1 MKTTCRALVALVI
14 VFSTLLPARAED
26 GPREVVNAY
35 MQALKS
41 RDYGAAAKCLGFD
54 LPPQTWSMVKP
65 ILEQQPYFV
74 WAVKDYKIVEVQQ
87 DGGLATVT
95 VEETQF
101 KDLLPE
107 ARAFIAKEVPALA
120 NAIVWGDNI
129 VRERFVLV
137 HLDGKWQFDNGHS
150 GVQYQALMKSLS
162 TEMTKMATGGGMK
175 GLQDLMIREGA
186 KFINSIGFG
195 QLVQTFA
202 STAPLAP
209 VLAGIAV
216 PNFIRARSQ
225 GQTTACKSNLKNI
238 GTALEM
244 YSTDNSGHYPT
255 QLSKL
260 TPDYLKTIPTCPSAG
275 HDTYSAS
282 YESHLLPDG
291 YTVMC
296 QGANHEKAGLGP
308 NFPQYTSERGL
319 LDGIQR

>member
-1 MKTTCRALVALVI
+1 MKSTFIALLI
-14 VFSTLLPARAED
+14 VFFTVLPARADD
-26 GPREVVNAY
+26 GPREIVNTY

-54 LPPQTWSMVKP
+54 LPPQAWATVKP
-65 ILEQQPYFV
+65 ILEQQSYFV
-74 WAVKDYKIVEVQQ
+74 WAIKDFKIVDVAQ

-101 KDLLPE
+101 KDLLPD
-107 ARAFIAKEVPALA
+107 ARAFLARELPALA

-137 HLDGKWQFDNGHS
+137 HLDGRWQFDNGHS
-150 GVQYQALMKSLS
+150 GVQYQQLMKSLS
-162 TEMTKMATGGGMK
+162 AEVSKMAAGGGMR
-175 GLQDLMIREGA
+175 GIQELMMREGA

-195 QLVQTFA
+195 QLVQSFA
-202 STAPLAP
+202 SAAPLAP
-209 VLAGIAV
+209 VLAGIVV

-244 YSTDNSGHYPT
+244 YSTDNGGRYPT

-260 TPDYLKTIPTCPSAG
+260 TPDYLRTMPTCPSAG
-275 HDTYSAS
+275 QDTYSAS
-282 YESHLLPDG
+282 YEVRIQPDG

-296 QGANHEKAGLGP
+296 QGAHHEKAGLGP

-319 LDGIQR
+319 LERPQP